1 MQVFKEMV
9 YLILMSESTFILEND
24 KSMCQ
29 GIFSHPVEV
38 AGFMYSKKYFL
49 SYVYLKDL
57 YKDLK
62 EIEIWLIKI
71 LK

>member
-38 AGFMYSKKYFL
+38 AGFMYSKKYFS